1 VIVVVFAVYR
11 GGQLCVEL
19 LPELN
24 EGSSSKNDTTCV
36 PVATSGIGVKDPES
50 SSSVSS
56 KEGSGD
62 VKHFIEVV
70 FVLMSYISECDHHS
84 LLSFC

>member
-1 VIVVVFAVYR
+1 
-11 GGQLCVEL
+11 
-19 LPELN
+19 
-24 EGSSSKNDTTCV
+24 
-36 PVATSGIGVKDPES
+36 VATSGIGVKDPES